1 MSQHFTP
8 VSSGARLSDQVAEQL
23 TAEIKQ
29 GRLAP
34 GDKLPTEARLVEQF
48 QVSRTV
54 VREAVSRL
62 KSLGLVDSRQ
72 GSGVFVRQQLPFAPL
87 QWRCIRRAT
96 PRTHTVWMF
105 PRGGYAA

>member
-23 TAEIKQ
+23 SAEITQ

-48 QVSRTV
+48 AVSRTV

-87 QWRCIRRAT
+87 QFEARQ
-96 PRTHTVWMF
+96 
-105 PRGGYAA
+105 AAS